1 MENIIAPF
9 TSGLLTGL
17 REGVEA
23 ALIVGIIAGYL
34 VKIGRGDRLFVIWTG
49 VGLAV
54 LASAL
59 IGAGIFA
66 TFGAL
71 EGAAEKAFEATAM
84 LVASAVVTWML
95 FWMRRSAASV
105 SGELRVAIERALAS
119 GGALGL
125 AVLAFTAVLR
135 EGVETAVFLTGQAT
149 AASASE
155 GGALSVLV
163 GALAGLSLSVALG
176 VGFYRGSRR
185 VDLARFF
192 RWTGI
197 ALIFIAAG
205 LLSMAVHELVEIGLI
220 PFGTAVAYDLSAVL
234 PHKEGIGQFLRAST
248 GEWPPVP
255 IAMVTGA
262 RSMMA
267 GMMNEHSSASSTA
280 LQKRR
285 AVVAAAATRALTAS
299 RSTVAALSTTSD
311 KAVSPTQPPL
321 KRESA

>member
-95 FWMRRSAASV
+95 FWMRRQAASL
-105 SGELRVAIERALAS
+105 SGELREGIDRALVSAPL
-119 GGALGL
+119 LGL
-125 AVLAFTAVLR
+125 GGLAFTAVIR
-135 EGVETAVFLTGQAT
+135 EGIETSLFLIGQA
-149 AASASE
+149 AAVASN
-155 GGALSVLV
+155 GAGAWVFFGAIV
-163 GALAGLSLSVALG
+163 GLAIA
-176 VGFYRGSRR
+176 VGIGAAIFKFGTR
-185 VDLARFF
+185 LNLQRFF
-192 RWTGI
+192 QWTGA
-197 ALIFIAAG
+197 ALIVIAAG
-205 LLSMAVHELVEIGLI
+205 LLSHGVHELIGLGLL
-220 PFGTAVAYDLSAVL
+220 PPLATDVYNLTAAL
-234 PHKEGIGQFLRAST
+234 PDTEGIGLFLRAVAGYSAAPELLT
-248 GEWPPVP
+248 LAVHVAYLSIGLLLYLRPVARP
-255 IAMVTGA
+255 RTGA
-262 RSMMA
+262 
-267 GMMNEHSSASSTA
+267 GSAP
-280 LQKRR
+280 KG
-285 AVVAAAATRALTAS
+285 
-299 RSTVAALSTTSD
+299 
-311 KAVSPTQPPL
+311 
-321 KRESA
+321 

>member
-95 FWMRRSAASV
+95 FWMRRQAASL
-105 SGELRVAIERALAS
+105 SGELREGIDRALVSAPL
-119 GGALGL
+119 LGL
-125 AVLAFTAVLR
+125 GGLAFTAVIR
-135 EGVETAVFLTGQAT
+135 EGIETSLFLIGQA
-149 AASASE
+149 AAVASN
-155 GGALSVLV
+155 GAGAWVFFGAVV
-163 GALAGLSLSVALG
+163 GLAIA
-176 VGFYRGSRR
+176 VGIGAAIFKFGTR
-185 VDLARFF
+185 LNLQRFF
-192 RWTGI
+192 QWTGA
-197 ALIFIAAG
+197 ALIVIAAG
-205 LLSMAVHELVEIGLI
+205 LLSHGVHELIGLGLL
-220 PFGTAVAYDLSAVL
+220 PPLATDVYNLTAAL
-234 PHKEGIGQFLRAST
+234 PDTEGIGLFLRAVAGYSAAPELLT
-248 GEWPPVP
+248 LAVHVAYLSIGLLLYLRPVARP
-255 IAMVTGA
+255 RTGA
-262 RSMMA
+262 
-267 GMMNEHSSASSTA
+267 GSAP
-280 LQKRR
+280 KG
-285 AVVAAAATRALTAS
+285 
-299 RSTVAALSTTSD
+299 
-311 KAVSPTQPPL
+311 
-321 KRESA
+321 

>member
-95 FWMRRSAASV
+95 FWMRRQAASI
-105 SGELRVAIERALAS
+105 SGELREGIDRALVSAPL
-119 GGALGL
+119 LGL
-125 AVLAFTAVLR
+125 GGLAFTAVIR
-135 EGVETAVFLTGQAT
+135 EGIETSLFLIGQA
-149 AASASE
+149 AAVASN
-155 GGALSVLV
+155 GAGAWVFFGAIV
-163 GALAGLSLSVALG
+163 GLAIA
-176 VGFYRGSRR
+176 VGIGAAIFKFGTR
-185 VDLARFF
+185 LNLQRFF
-192 RWTGI
+192 QWTGA
-197 ALIFIAAG
+197 ALIVIAAG
-205 LLSMAVHELVEIGLI
+205 LLSHGVHELIGLGLL
-220 PFGTAVAYDLSAVL
+220 PPLATDVYNLTAAL
-234 PHKEGIGQFLRAST
+234 PDTEGIGLFLRAVAGYSAAPELLT
-248 GEWPPVP
+248 LAVHVAYLSIGLLLYLRPVARP
-255 IAMVTGA
+255 RTGA
-262 RSMMA
+262 
-267 GMMNEHSSASSTA
+267 GSAP
-280 LQKRR
+280 KG
-285 AVVAAAATRALTAS
+285 
-299 RSTVAALSTTSD
+299 
-311 KAVSPTQPPL
+311 
-321 KRESA
+321 

>member
-95 FWMRRSAASV
+95 FWMRRQAASL
-105 SGELRVAIERALAS
+105 SGELREGIDRALVSAPL
-119 GGALGL
+119 LGL
-125 AVLAFTAVLR
+125 GGLAFTAVIR
-135 EGVETAVFLTGQAT
+135 EGIETSLFLIGQAAAVASNGAGAWVFFGAIVGLAIANRYLILIAGLADHVIT
-149 AASASE
+149 AAVEIHRQGPVFRTVVNRNVDQIADCLRLRRQDSQANSQTTSQNE
-155 GGALSVLV
+155 LIEPH
-163 GALAGLSLSVALG
+163 AGLPQLDITSMSTLQTEDRPD
-176 VGFYRGSRR
+176 RG
-185 VDLARFF
+185 
-192 RWTGI
+192 
-197 ALIFIAAG
+197 
-205 LLSMAVHELVEIGLI
+205 
-220 PFGTAVAYDLSAVL
+220 
-234 PHKEGIGQFLRAST
+234 
-248 GEWPPVP
+248 
-255 IAMVTGA
+255 
-262 RSMMA
+262 
-267 GMMNEHSSASSTA
+267 
-280 LQKRR
+280 
-285 AVVAAAATRALTAS
+285 
-299 RSTVAALSTTSD
+299 
-311 KAVSPTQPPL
+311 
-321 KRESA
+321 

>member
-95 FWMRRSAASV
+95 FWMRRQAASL
-105 SGELRVAIERALAS
+105 SGELREGIDRALVSAPL
-119 GGALGL
+119 LGL
-125 AVLAFTAVLR
+125 GGLAFTAVIR
-135 EGVETAVFLTGQAT
+135 EGIETSLFLIGQA
-149 AASASE
+149 AAVASN
-155 GGALSVLV
+155 GAGAWVFFGAIV
-163 GALAGLSLSVALG
+163 GLAIA
-176 VGFYRGSRR
+176 VGIGAAIFKFGTR
-185 VDLARFF
+185 LNLQRFF
-192 RWTGI
+192 QWTGA
-197 ALIFIAAG
+197 ALIVIAAG
-205 LLSMAVHELVEIGLI
+205 LLSHGVHELIGLGLL
-220 PFGTAVAYDLSAVL
+220 PPLATDVYNLTAAFPDT
-234 PHKEGIGQFLRAST
+234 EGIGLFLRAVAGYSAAPELLT
-248 GEWPPVP
+248 LAVHVAYLSIGLLLYLRPVARP
-255 IAMVTGA
+255 RTGA
-262 RSMMA
+262 
-267 GMMNEHSSASSTA
+267 GSAP
-280 LQKRR
+280 KG
-285 AVVAAAATRALTAS
+285 
-299 RSTVAALSTTSD
+299 
-311 KAVSPTQPPL
+311 
-321 KRESA
+321 